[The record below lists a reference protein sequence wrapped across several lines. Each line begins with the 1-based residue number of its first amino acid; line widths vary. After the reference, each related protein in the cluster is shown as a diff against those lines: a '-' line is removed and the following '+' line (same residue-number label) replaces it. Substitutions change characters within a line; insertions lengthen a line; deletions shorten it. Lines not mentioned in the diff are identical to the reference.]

1 MKKAI
6 YIVRVTKIFMFIM
19 QKKLTVKEFFVQ
31 DLSVPRNFELRG
43 EAGWRIKSL
52 KQKVGDFEFLVEDG
66 IDCTTSTELILKTEL
81 EGIRIVI
88 ATKGRWMKTFTD
100 TFVFE
105 TDTPGVAE
113 FKVFIMRKEAHH
125 KRPMREHSSEI

>member
-1 MKKAI
+1 
-6 YIVRVTKIFMFIM
+6 M
-19 QKKLTVKEFFVQ
+19 QKKIKVKEFFVQ
-31 DLSVPRNFELRG
+31 DLTIPRNFELRG

-52 KQKVGDFEFLVEDG
+52 KQKVGDFEFPVEDG

-81 EGIRIVI
+81 EGIRIVVP
-88 ATKGRWMKTFTD
+88 TKGRWMKTFTD

-113 FKVFIMRKEAHH
+113 FKVFIMRKEALY
-125 KRPMREHSSEI
+125 KRPMREHSN